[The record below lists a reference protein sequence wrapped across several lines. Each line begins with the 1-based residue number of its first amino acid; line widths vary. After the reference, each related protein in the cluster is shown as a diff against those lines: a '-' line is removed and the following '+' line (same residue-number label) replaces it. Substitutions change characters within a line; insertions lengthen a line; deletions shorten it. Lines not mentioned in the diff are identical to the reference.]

1 MRLSAAVVVVE
12 VVEAPDPSSPL
23 QATRAMAPTPSAAS
37 AARARREGGR
47 VVTGAESNGA
57 PGPAEAHPAPLGPGR
72 TGADAR
78 GRDVVRHTGR
88 VRGTGFRLRV
98 SPLGR
103 LLRSAVLLLGLLIFV
118 PGVIAAGIDLWWRLL
133 FLVGSL
139 ACVAGLRI
147 LWGSVVVVRPAG
159 LRVQRNW
166 PFRRDFRWY
175 RILAIDVVPGFWHL
189 EVELNSGE
197 RITLPAVDDLERLY
211 QLMEQHRQAL
221 DA

>member
-1 MRLSAAVVVVE
+1 
-12 VVEAPDPSSPL
+12 
-23 QATRAMAPTPSAAS
+23 
-37 AARARREGGR
+37 
-47 VVTGAESNGA
+47 
-57 PGPAEAHPAPLGPGR
+57 
-72 TGADAR
+72 
-78 GRDVVRHTGR
+78 
-88 VRGTGFRLRV
+88 VRGTGFRLRI

-103 LLRSAVLLLGLLIFV
+103 LLRSAVLLLGLLMFV

-133 FLVGSL
+133 FLFGSL

-175 RILAIDVVPGFWHL
+175 RILSIDVVPGFWHL

>member
-1 MRLSAAVVVVE
+1 
-12 VVEAPDPSSPL
+12 
-23 QATRAMAPTPSAAS
+23 MASD
-37 AARARREGGR
+37 AR
-47 VVTGAESNGA
+47 
-57 PGPAEAHPAPLGPGR
+57 
-72 TGADAR
+72 GADA
-78 GRDVVRHTGR
+78 VRHTGR

-103 LLRSAVLLLGLLIFV
+103 LLRSAVLLLGLLMFV

-133 FLVGSL
+133 FLVAAL
-139 ACVAGLRI
+139 ACAAGLRI
-147 LWGSVVVVRPAG
+147 LWGSVVVVRPSG

-166 PFRRDFRWY
+166 PFRRDFLWY

-189 EVELNSGE
+189 EIELNSGE

>member
-1 MRLSAAVVVVE
+1 
-12 VVEAPDPSSPL
+12 
-23 QATRAMAPTPSAAS
+23 MA
-37 AARARREGGR
+37 
-47 VVTGAESNGA
+47 
-57 PGPAEAHPAPLGPGR
+57 
-72 TGADAR
+72 
-78 GRDVVRHTGR
+78 
-88 VRGTGFRLRV
+88 
-98 SPLGR
+98 PLGR
-103 LLRSAVLLLGLLIFV
+103 LLRSAVLLLGLLMFV
-118 PGVIAAGIDLWWRLL
+118 PGVIASGIDLWWRAV
-133 FLVGSL
+133 FVAATL

-147 LWGSVVVVRPAG
+147 LWGSVVVVRPQG

-166 PFRRDFRWY
+166 PFRRDFLWY